1 MTKLEGMKRVR
12 NSLTIVTETI
22 KDLQGIGATDIKKEG
37 TCWSFTTQD
46 GKRFAGGIAA
56 VHQCIMGDFRP
67 TKREPV
73 RLSCDAN
80 GKTWTVENGG
90 QYENCLV
97 LGKGNC
103 YRLYPSQYGIAICCD
118 WNDYTLTQHV
128 KD

>member
-1 MTKLEGMKRVR
+1 MTNNTNTKEIKMTTLEGMKRVR

-56 VHQCIMGDFRP
+56 VHQLIKGGFHP

-73 RLSCDAN
+73 RLSCDSN
-80 GKTWTVENGG
+80 GKSWTVENGG
-90 QYENCLV
+90 
-97 LGKGNC
+97 
-103 YRLYPSQYGIAICCD
+103 
-118 WNDYTLTQHV
+118 
-128 KD
+128 

>member
-1 MTKLEGMKRVR
+1 MTSNHDNHMKGIKMTKLEGMMRVR
-12 NSLTIVTETI
+12 NLRTIVTETI

-56 VHQCIMGDFRP
+56 VHQFIIGGFRP

-73 RLSCDAN
+73 RLSCDSN

-90 QYENCLV
+90 
-97 LGKGNC
+97 
-103 YRLYPSQYGIAICCD
+103 
-118 WNDYTLTQHV
+118 
-128 KD
+128 

>member
-1 MTKLEGMKRVR
+1 MTSNNDNTKANEMTKLEGMKRVR

-56 VHQCIMGDFRP
+56 VHQFIMGDFRP

-90 QYENCLV
+90 
-97 LGKGNC
+97 
-103 YRLYPSQYGIAICCD
+103 
-118 WNDYTLTQHV
+118 
-128 KD
+128 

>member
-1 MTKLEGMKRVR
+1 MTTLEAMNKVR
-12 NSLTIVTETI
+12 NIRSIVTETI

-56 VHQCIMGDFRP
+56 THQFIMNGFP
-67 TKREPV
+67 TTKRQPV

-90 QYENCLV
+90 
-97 LGKGNC
+97 
-103 YRLYPSQYGIAICCD
+103 
-118 WNDYTLTQHV
+118 
-128 KD
+128 

>member
-1 MTKLEGMKRVR
+1 MTSNNDNTKGNEMTKLEGMKRVR

-56 VHQCIMGDFRP
+56 VHQFIMNGFP
-67 TKREPV
+67 STKRETV

-80 GKTWTVENGG
+80 GKTWTVRNGG
-90 QYENCLV
+90 
-97 LGKGNC
+97 
-103 YRLYPSQYGIAICCD
+103 
-118 WNDYTLTQHV
+118 
-128 KD
+128 

>member
-1 MTKLEGMKRVR
+1 MTNNNTNTKEIKMTTLEGMKRVR

-56 VHQCIMGDFRP
+56 VHQFIKGGFLP
-67 TKREPV
+67 TRRDPV
-73 RLSCDAN
+73 RLSCDSN

-90 QYENCLV
+90 
-97 LGKGNC
+97 
-103 YRLYPSQYGIAICCD
+103 
-118 WNDYTLTQHV
+118 
-128 KD
+128 